1 MPLAASSR
9 GAKMRG
15 EVSLAGPQEP
25 ATRID
30 GPFDVSFRPL
40 VRPLVEADL
49 PEVMRWLADPEV
61 AAAREDYLALRQ
73 RRQRA
78 SAERRLLRME

>member
-40 VRPLVEADL
+40 VEADL
-49 PEVMRWLADPEV
+49 PEVMRWLANPEV